1 MNSLTSQKLSVIY
14 TLPSKSKV
22 TNEKNENSNT
32 VSEEK
37 LIKTPQKNDESQN
50 LGQIT
55 CPLVLLLSVCTGP
68 LDLFSMIYLLFL
80 SVSLW

>member
-37 LIKTPQKNDESQN
+37 LIKTPQKK
-50 LGQIT
+50 
-55 CPLVLLLSVCTGP
+55 
-68 LDLFSMIYLLFL
+68 
-80 SVSLW
+80 